1 MDIHFP
7 FPDGQREAREV
18 NGLVPGKSVRGD
30 TRVCAQVFWLHV
42 HGSFHNVLLGFSA
55 PDGVKGKEGH
65 RKDQLM
71 FPAAADQEA
80 HRMAGSGLLASS
92 GGLKGGR
99 ESAAYLEGFVS
110 LGAGA
115 TWVHHLLPT
124 YRETSFQ

>member
-1 MDIHFP
+1 MCP
-7 FPDGQREAREV
+7 
-18 NGLVPGKSVRGD
+18 GLLAS
-30 TRVCAQVFWLHV
+30 C
-42 HGSFHNVLLGFSA
+42 SFHNVLLGFSA

-80 HRMAGSGLLASS
+80 HRLASS

-99 ESAAYLEGFVS
+99 EYAAYLEGFVS

-115 TWVHHLLPT
+115 TWVHHL
-124 YRETSFQ
+124 